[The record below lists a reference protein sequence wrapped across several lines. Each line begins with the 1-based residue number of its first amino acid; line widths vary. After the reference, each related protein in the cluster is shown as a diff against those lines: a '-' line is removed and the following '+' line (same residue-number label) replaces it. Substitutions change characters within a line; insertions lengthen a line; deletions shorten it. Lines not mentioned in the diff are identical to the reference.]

1 MDAGIKWHKLA
12 AIQAGGAICLPIFI
26 IGHALVEKQGEYPAY
41 LSILIGN
48 LFLLFL
54 GILSALRAVDLRA
67 SSAELAA
74 LVFGAKGK
82 IIFGLSM
89 IVSMIG
95 WFGIQLNMMG
105 EAFSFIFPFV
115 DAKLASFI
123 FGIGITLLG
132 VLGLKGLSRF
142 ANASVPFLALTI
154 LFAILNA
161 SPDTSKIQDLNFSY
175 LENISLVIAASLAA
189 VIDLP
194 TFFKDA
200 ASKKDALLGTIALFG
215 ICLPLLEAAGA
226 YLSAK
231 GHGDNFLETL
241 LVHSDLLSWKIWVSF
256 FVLLA
261 GWTTNNINL
270 YSASIS
276 LKSLLP
282 KASPFLSLLGLG
294 FFGIAFSLV
303 PFLTEVAV
311 LLEIIGMILGSLGG
325 IIISFLLGISPDSS
339 GLRLKLVP
347 LALGFGLLSFY
358 KGPFLAS
365 PSLDALLFGFISSSI
380 FSIKKIQPHFNFRRL
395 YENR

>member
-1 MDAGIKWHKLA
+1 MDAGIRWHKLA
-12 AIQAGGAICLPIFI
+12 AIQAGGAICLPVFI
-26 IGHALVEKQGEYPAY
+26 IGHALVQKQGEYPAY
-41 LSILIGN
+41 LSILLGN
-48 LFLLFL
+48 LILLFL
-54 GILSALRAVDLRA
+54 GIVAALRAVALRA
-67 SSAELAA
+67 SSAEMAA
-74 LVFGAKGK
+74 LVFGPKGK

-89 IVSMIG
+89 ILSMIG

-105 EAFSFIFPFV
+105 EAFSYIFPIA
-115 DAKLASFI
+115 DAKLASCI
-123 FGIGITLLG
+123 FGIGITFLG
-132 VLGLKGLSRF
+132 VLGLKGLSSF

-161 SPDTSKIQDLNFSY
+161 SSNTNKIQNLSFSY

-200 ASKKDALLGTIALFG
+200 ASKKDGLLGTIALFG
-215 ICLPLLEAAGA
+215 ICLPLLEMAGA
-226 YLSAK
+226 YLSAR

-282 KASPFLSLLGLG
+282 KASPFLALLGLG
-294 FFGIAFSLV
+294 FLGIGFSLI

-311 LLEIIGMILGSLGG
+311 LLEVIGMILGSLGG
-325 IIISFLLGISPDSS
+325 IIISFFLGLSPDSPN
-339 GLRLKLVP
+339 LRLKLVP
-347 LALGFGLLSFY
+347 LALGIGLLSFY
-358 KGPFLAS
+358 KGPLLAS

-380 FSIKKIQPHFNFRRL
+380 FSIKKIQPHLNFRRL